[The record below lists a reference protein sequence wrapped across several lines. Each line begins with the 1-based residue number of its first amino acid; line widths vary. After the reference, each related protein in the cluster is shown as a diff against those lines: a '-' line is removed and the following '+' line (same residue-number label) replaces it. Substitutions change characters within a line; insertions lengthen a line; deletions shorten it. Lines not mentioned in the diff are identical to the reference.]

1 MQKPYL
7 RSVAKSAVRVLAI
20 SYAIVTASCAVN
32 QRSLIYHPD
41 DSLPEPARFG
51 VAEMDSV
58 RIPAEDGVNLLGW
71 WRPPPDDAR
80 PVVVVFHGNAGH
92 LGYRADKA
100 RLFMDAGYGVL
111 LVSWRYNAQAGGEPS
126 EEGLIADGRAAL
138 AFLEQRGVAPGRV
151 VVYGES
157 LGSGVAVALAA
168 ENDLAGI
175 VLESPFSSVAE
186 VAQHHFWYLP
196 ARWLVLDEFDS
207 VSRIARVEEPLLL
220 LHGAADTL
228 IPARFAR
235 ELYDAA
241 PGPKEA
247 HILPGAGHNNLLA
260 FGAGRLAVDFI
271 DRRVVAAVRAAQG
284 RPS

>member
-1 MQKPYL
+1 M
-7 RSVAKSAVRVLAI
+7 VAI
-20 SYAIVTASCAVN
+20 SYAIVTASCAVS

-41 DSLPEPARFG
+41 ETVPDPARYG
-51 VAEMDSV
+51 VGEMASV
-58 RIPAEDGVNLLGW
+58 RIPAGEGINLLGW
-71 WRPPPDDAR
+71 WRPPPDDGR
-80 PVVVVFHGNAGH
+80 PVVLLFHGNAGH
-92 LGYRADKA
+92 LGYRAGKA
-100 RLFMDAGYGVL
+100 RRFLDAGYGVL
-111 LVSWRYNAQAGGEPS
+111 MVSWRYNAGAGGEPG
-126 EEGLIADGRAAL
+126 EEALIDDGRAAL
-138 AFLEQRGVAPGRV
+138 GFLEARGIEAGRV

-168 ENDLAGI
+168 ERDLAGI

-186 VAQHHFWYLP
+186 VAQYHFWYLP

-207 VSRIARVEEPLLL
+207 VTRIRRVQEPLLIV
-220 LHGAADTL
+220 HGADDTL

-247 HILPGAGHNNLLA
+247 RFLAGGGHNDLYAHGAGPIV
-260 FGAGRLAVDFI
+260 VDFI
-271 DRRVVAAVRAAQG
+271 EKRVVAAARRPEG